1 MHKKIMSILVV
12 LPLVLVLA
20 ACASIQLP
28 WAQSTSTQNQTNPA
42 ANIADQPVENKLA
55 LGTLNLE
62 GTDKAV
68 TATQAKTLLPLWK
81 AVKSLSSSD
90 NTSAAEMT
98 AIYQQ
103 IQEAMTAGQIQVIQ
117 GLNLSPTEMQ
127 ALMEKYG
134 VQLPQG
140 GPGNQSGSTAAT
152 PGANRSS
159 NNSAG
164 GGGEFPGGGPGGAGG
179 PPPDGGGPGFDAG
192 GTSSGASTTQRTP
205 VAGQTGGGFRGGLN
219 NMLVDPLIKLLEQR
233 ATA

>member
-1 MHKKIMSILVV
+1 MHKKIMSILAV

-28 WAQSTSTQNQTNPA
+28 WAQTSSTQNQTNPA

-55 LGTLNLE
+55 LGTLTLE

-68 TATQAKTLLPLWK
+68 TADQAKTLLLLWK
-81 AVKSLSSSD
+81 AVKSLSSSN

-103 IQEAMTAGQIQVIQ
+103 IQEAMTAEQMQVIQ

-140 GPGNQSGSTAAT
+140 GPGNQAGSAAAT

-159 NNSAG
+159 NSAG
-164 GGGEFPGGGPGGAGG
+164 GNGFPGGGPDGAGG
-179 PPPDGGGPGFDAG
+179 LPLDGGGPGFAADG
-192 GTSSGASTTQRTP
+192 NGSSSMQRTP
-205 VAGQTGGGFRGGLN
+205 VAGQIGGGLN
-219 NMLVDPLIKLLEQR
+219 DMLVDPLIKLLEQR
-233 ATA
+233 ETA